1 MSKAIIIFVR
11 NPERGKVKTR
21 LAATV
26 GEDKALKI
34 YLQLLEHT
42 ATITMSLREVSRYVF
57 YSGAIVEND
66 LWSESFFHKM
76 IQSDG
81 DLGRKMFTAFLSVF
95 SKGHNEVVIIGSDCP
110 GLTTDGLLSAFDSLS
125 RHDVVIGPANDGG
138 YYLLGLKELR
148 EDFFL
153 NKEWSTE
160 GVCKATRDNIR
171 TLGLSCCCLPELVDV
186 DTEEDW
192 NLAQRAGFFR

>member
-11 NPERGKVKTR
+11 NPEKGKVKTR

-26 GEDKALKI
+26 GDDKALEI

-42 ATITMSLREVSRYVF
+42 AAITKGLPDISRYVF
-57 YSGAIVEND
+57 YSDAIGYKDRWSDGAYY
-66 LWSESFFHKM
+66 KM
-76 IQSDG
+76 IQEKG
-81 DLGRKMFTAFLSVF
+81 DLGRKMYAAFEKVF
-95 SKGHNEVVIIGSDCP
+95 SSGHTQVLIIGSDCP
-110 GLTTDGLLSAFDSLS
+110 GLTTEGLISAFESLS

-138 YYLLGLKELR
+138 YYLLGLKEIR

-153 NKEWSTE
+153 NKEWSTNS
-160 GVCKATRDNIR
+160 VYKATLEDIR
-171 TLGLSCCCLPELVDV
+171 ALRLSCCCLPELVDV

-192 NLAQRAGFFR
+192 NLANGIVRQ